1 MRAEK
6 NVARLGRPL
15 DKMYV
20 TEWLHQESN
29 RFVRLLQSKC
39 FDIRKRP
46 FYFESFKVEI
56 FFYFESLLKLNLVTL
71 STLCFE

>member
-29 RFVRLLQSKC
+29 RFVRLLQGKC
-39 FDIRKRP
+39 LKIRKKKLSIVYGVVLQSGNI
-46 FYFESFKVEI
+46 FLLFESP
-56 FFYFESLLKLNLVTL
+56 
-71 STLCFE
+71 

>member
-29 RFVRLLQSKC
+29 RFVKLLQSKC
-39 FDIRKRP
+39 FEIRKKP
-46 FYFESFKVEI
+46 FYCI
-56 FFYFESLLKLNLVTL
+56 
-71 STLCFE
+71 

>member
-29 RFVRLLQSKC
+29 RFVRLLQGKC
-39 FDIRKRP
+39 LKIRKKNN
-46 FYFESFKVEI
+46 FLLYMELSFKVEI
-56 FFYFESLLKLNLVTL
+56 FFYFLSLPEPGDIITL
-71 STLCFE
+71 

>member
-29 RFVRLLQSKC
+29 RFVKLLQSKC
-39 FDIRKRP
+39 FKIRKNL
-46 FYFESFKVEI
+46 
-56 FFYFESLLKLNLVTL
+56 SLYVK
-71 STLCFE
+71 

>member
-29 RFVRLLQSKC
+29 RFVTLLQSKC
-39 FDIRKRP
+39 FEIRKKLLL
-46 FYFESFKVEI
+46 YVEESFKMETK
-56 FFYFESLLKLNLVTL
+56 FFLF
-71 STLCFE
+71 

>member
-29 RFVRLLQSKC
+29 RFVRLLQGKC
-39 FDIRKRP
+39 LKIRKKNLSIVYGVVLQSGNI
-46 FYFESFKVEI
+46 FLLFESP
-56 FFYFESLLKLNLVTL
+56 
-71 STLCFE
+71 

>member
-29 RFVRLLQSKC
+29 RFVRLLQGKC
-39 FDIRKRP
+39 LKLRKKNLSIVYGVVLQSGNI
-46 FYFESFKVEI
+46 FLLFESP
-56 FFYFESLLKLNLVTL
+56 
-71 STLCFE
+71 